1 MSNKPYEG
9 DTGIEIRDRVRRIEI
24 RLTNFIKH
32 MGFAPIED
40 RTTKTDVVVGVSA
53 EGGLVASNSAVT
65 VGELFFA
72 AQRNNLRGEV
82 PVYIGNRYFGSMRT
96 TRE

>member
-1 MSNKPYEG
+1 MSNRPYEG
-9 DTGIEIRDRVRRIEI
+9 DTQIEIRDRVRRIEV

-32 MGFAPIED
+32 MGFAPVEE
-40 RTTKTDVVVGVSA
+40 RTTVTANVVGVTKDG
-53 EGGLVASNSAVT
+53 ELVASNSAVT